1 MKMSITMMA
10 IVGMG
15 VMGYMYMKKHPEVLN
30 KMMIMKKDMDN
41 AICNALDK
49 D

>member
-15 VMGYMYMKKHPEVLN
+15 VMGYMYMKKHPEILN
-30 KMMIMKKDMDN
+30 KMMEMKKDAMNSIDNMMDE
-41 AICNALDK
+41 
-49 D
+49 

>member
-15 VMGYMYMKKHPEVLN
+15 VMGYMYMKKHPEILN
-30 KMMIMKKDMDN
+30 KMMKMKKDTMNSIDNMMDE
-41 AICNALDK
+41 
-49 D
+49 